1 MAQSLTLNLSLYPS
15 ALICCTCREITIQL
29 NIPQFSR
36 TIQILIMASI
46 AMIGYMI
53 FSAQTAAGHVSIQQE
68 NNNIKI
74 VVQFDNKAAPTH
86 CNSV

>member
-1 MAQSLTLNLSLYPS
+1 
-15 ALICCTCREITIQL
+15 
-29 NIPQFSR
+29 
-36 TIQILIMASI
+36 
-46 AMIGYMI
+46 MI